1 MRELTVTLVPS
12 SHGATI
18 YATAERRC
26 ILQARMPMPWHT
38 RAVPTLLEALSLWHP
53 LPIRAALVVDERS
66 HAFATRLYP
75 GWFPDFGTDA
85 YALEVVDRPKA
96 KR

>member
-1 MRELTVTLVPS
+1 MRELTVTLLPS

-18 YATAERRC
+18 CATAGRRR
-26 ILQARMPMPWHT
+26 ILEARLPMPWHA
-38 RAVPTLLEALSLWHP
+38 RAVPTLLEALGLWPP

-85 YALEVVDRPKA
+85 YVLEVVARPKTE
-96 KR
+96 R